1 MANELAELKFD
12 VDYKPSEIKI
22 LNEDKLAQLVENTAK
37 TYENMVFSDD
47 NIKEAKEARADLNK
61 SAKQID
67 EARIAVK
74 NKFNEPLNI
83 FEKTMNGYKNRIK
96 EVSDS
101 INGKLTSYET
111 EQKEIRLK
119 TVQEFIEQEC
129 EKNEIDPE
137 EISFDNSWLNSGS
150 FTPKGKLVLKVTKA
164 IRAEIQ
170 GIVDEKQRITNEKA
184 TVQQFAEMVDMDPT
198 PYVVMIDK
206 GISSTE
212 IIETIKQAI
221 ERKKKA
227 EENAERKRLED
238 EKAKAERQMQQGI
251 PRSKEAARV
260 AKRQAKQ
267 QILAEQAERDYKA
280 QVEQQ
285 ESVPIEKET
294 VPTESEIMKFVLEIE
309 GEKEALFGLNQYMK
323 DHNIKFKRVDK

>member
-129 EKNEIDPE
+129 KKNKVDPE

-164 IRAEIQ
+164 IQAEIQ
-170 GIVDEKQRITNEKA
+170 VIVDEKRRIANEKA
-184 TVQQFAEMVDMDPT
+184 TVQQFAEMGNVDFT
-198 PYVVMIDK
+198 PYVAMIDK

-221 ERKKKA
+221 DRKKKA
-227 EENAERKRLED
+227 EEDAERKRLED
-238 EKAKAERQMQQGI
+238 EKAQAERQMQQEI
-251 PRSKEAARV
+251 AQAKEAARV
-260 AKRQAKQ
+260 AKRQAEQ

-285 ESVPIEKET
+285 ESVPIEKEV
-294 VPTESEIMKFVLEIE
+294 VPTEPEIMKFVLEIE

-323 DHNIKFKRVDK
+323 DHNIKFKKVEI

>member
-37 TYENMVFSDD
+37 TYENMVFSDG

-260 AKRQAKQ
+260 AKRQAEQ
-267 QILAEQAERDYKA
+267 QILAEQAERDYQA
-280 QVEQQ
+280 QVTQQ
-285 ESVPIEKET
+285 AGVQPKEET

-323 DHNIKFKRVDK
+323 DHNIKFKRVDQ